1 MTRSGAPTK
10 RYRLP
15 ITWKSCDDEGRPTRA
30 ARPEF
35 SRNISAIIEM
45 AIFPLQDGLTA
56 LVQQTPCHQSY
67 PCVASR
73 KGNFADC
80 DWFQCFLLCD
90 AEKLGCPKMFSQG
103 SAQRAAIRRRRAF
116 RQITPSKR
124 PFAFGC
130 RRTASSNWL
139 APRGAQTEKTRTVD
153 RRQRIPCRACKKYGR
168 AAKAA
173 EIRIVRQPRRSWEH
187 DMASTAFNSTSGV
200 GSSPSAET
208 LVQNCCLRC
217 EAF

>member
-1 MTRSGAPTK
+1 MKAVRRGPPDRNFHRTS
-10 RYRLP
+10 
-15 ITWKSCDDEGRPTRA
+15 RPSLKWPFSQWEA
-30 ARPEF
+30 EF
-35 SRNISAIIEM
+35 R
-45 AIFPLQDGLTA
+45 Q

-116 RQITPSKR
+116 CKITPSKR

-130 RRTASSNWL
+130 HRRTSSNWL
-139 APRGAQTEKTRTVD
+139 APRGAQTEKTRIVD
-153 RRQRIPCRACKKYGR
+153 RRQRTPCRACKKYAR

-173 EIRIVRQPRRSWEH
+173 DS
-187 DMASTAFNSTSGV
+187 NSSVTTSQLG
-200 GSSPSAET
+200 A
-208 LVQNCCLRC
+208 
-217 EAF
+217 